1 MKDLLERVEAKWYKD
16 AKKADRKVK
25 DVYSNLE
32 RIEKQVRIIRRIMD
46 RQKQFPGKKDTMDAV
61 EDSGSNAMMMIE
73 FAKDV
78 LNDIVEINKYNV
90 SSR

>member
-16 AKKADRKVK
+16 ARKADRKVK
-25 DVYSNLE
+25 DVYSNSE
-32 RIEKQVRIIRRIMD
+32 RIEKQVGIIRRTMD
-46 RQKQFPGKKDTMDAV
+46 RQKQFPGKKDTMAAV

-73 FAKDV
+73 FAKEV
-78 LNDIVEINKYNV
+78 LKDIVEINKYNV

>member
-1 MKDLLERVEAKWYKD
+1 MKDLLERVEAKWYRD
-16 AKKADRKVK
+16 ARKADRKVK
-25 DVYSNLE
+25 EVYSNLE
-32 RIEKQVRIIRRIMD
+32 RIEKQVEIIRRTMD
-46 RQKQFPGKKDTMDAV
+46 RQKQFPGKRDTMAAV